1 MVNQSQID
9 QQHSSS
15 SRPCTVHQQ
24 TSKPPACSS
33 LQHQA
38 SGHIQRPL
46 ACDPRVQPV
55 PDNPAASCCSQGE
68 GGQALSCGPSSM
80 AAACGGATRRG
91 QRARGV
97 GRYRDGNGT
106 GTPHRN
112 GRKHRRLRREWRCS
126 GGRRCGGGVG
136 GEGCSR
142 LGRGEASGAGG
153 CHRGRAGGEK
163 AWRCAAAVTTLIMVR
178 ARDRAPRMGAG

>member
-1 MVNQSQID
+1 M
-9 QQHSSS
+9 
-15 SRPCTVHQQ
+15 HQQ

-126 GGRRCGGGVG
+126 GGRRWGCRWGGVQPPR
-136 GEGCSR
+136 E
-142 LGRGEASGAGG
+142 GRGEWSRGLPPRACRWREGMASCSCSDNAHNGTCSRPSTTHGS
-153 CHRGRAGGEK
+153 RLIR
-163 AWRCAAAVTTLIMVR
+163 AAAEGGDQR
-178 ARDRAPRMGAG
+178 WGDS